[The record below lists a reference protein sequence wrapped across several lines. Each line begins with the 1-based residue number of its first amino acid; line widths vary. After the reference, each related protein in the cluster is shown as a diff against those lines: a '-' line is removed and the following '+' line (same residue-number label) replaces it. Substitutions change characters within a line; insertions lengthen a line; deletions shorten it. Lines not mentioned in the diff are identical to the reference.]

1 MLIYQNKARI
11 KENNL
16 NIDYEKEKYPQ
27 NENTI
32 QELQTNH
39 LPPPPPYEQV
49 PKVPLPVIV
58 DVNGDDELPTY
69 QQTVPSHRNPNYYS
83 TNNYSNDSSACR
95 ELELNDSNEV
105 NLFSFDPNVHNN
117 FEVIPKFVKYGSINV
132 SQSNSTTSTDALI
145 KVQYNSLA
153 NDKIQITQEAHGNSY
168 AIKIVQVNSITMF
181 GLSIPPRCIVAN
193 IDITLPLIMGPNTN
207 ETTFNT
213 DDFDITF
220 AENAN
225 KYNQSLTI
233 NNDDSKIQFNNLSA
247 KSLVIN
253 SNAGYVNGTITGIEN
268 NFSVIADDA
277 DLNLSVGIADNA
289 KSAMVDIV
297 NDVGR
302 INLTFINGFTGN
314 YDIVTGRGI
323 ISTNYPQE
331 VKISDNE
338 HKANDINTSNNR
350 FTNGTLSIKNEDGA
364 VNVTF

>member
-1 MLIYQNKARI
+1 MSFDSI
-11 KENNL
+11 
-16 NIDYEKEKYPQ
+16 
-27 NENTI
+27 
-32 QELQTNH
+32 H

-69 QQTVPSHRNPNYYS
+69 QQTVPSHRNPNFYS
-83 TNNYSNDSSACR
+83 TNNYRNDSSDDENQQCCCFKRKGRSRFCMLSFGLALVIGISNNKACR
-95 ELELNDSNEV
+95 ELELNDSNDV
-105 NLFSFDPNVHNN
+105 NLFSFNPNVYNN
-117 FEVIPKFVKYGSINV
+117 FKVLPRFVKYGSINV
-132 SQSNSTTSTDALI
+132 SQSNSTNATDALI

-153 NDKIQITQEAHGNSY
+153 NDKIQITQETYGNSY

-193 IDITLPLIMGPNTN
+193 IDITLPLIMDPNTN
-207 ETTFNT
+207 ETTFHT

-233 NNDDSKIQFNNLSA
+233 NNEDSKIQFNNLSA

-297 NDVGR
+297 NDVG
-302 INLTFINGFTGN
+302 
-314 YDIVTGRGI
+314 I

-350 FTNGTLSIKNEDGA
+350 FTNGSLSIKNEDGA

>member
-1 MLIYQNKARI
+1 MKINSVVVLKGRADLDFVIGISNNK
-11 KENNL
+11 
-16 NIDYEKEKYPQ
+16 
-27 NENTI
+27 
-32 QELQTNH
+32 
-39 LPPPPPYEQV
+39 
-49 PKVPLPVIV
+49 
-58 DVNGDDELPTY
+58 
-69 QQTVPSHRNPNYYS
+69 
-83 TNNYSNDSSACR
+83 ACR

>member
-1 MLIYQNKARI
+1 MLIHQNKTRI

-69 QQTVPSHRNPNYYS
+69 QQTVPSHRNPNFYS
-83 TNNYSNDSSACR
+83 TNNYRNDSSACR
-95 ELELNDSNEV
+95 ELELNDSNDV
-105 NLFSFDPNVHNN
+105 NLFSFNPNVYNN
-117 FEVIPKFVKYGSINV
+117 FKVLPRFVKYGSINV
-132 SQSNSTTSTDALI
+132 SQSNSTNATDALI

-153 NDKIQITQEAHGNSY
+153 NDKIQITQETYGNSY

-193 IDITLPLIMGPNTN
+193 IDITLPLIMDPNTN
-207 ETTFNT
+207 ETTFHT

-233 NNDDSKIQFNNLSA
+233 NNEDSKIQFNNLSA

-297 NDVGR
+297 NDVG
-302 INLTFINGFTGN
+302 
-314 YDIVTGRGI
+314 I

-350 FTNGTLSIKNEDGA
+350 FTNGSLSIKNEDGA